1 MKKNAADKM
10 AAYERYSEREITR
23 ESFIREKD
31 RLMADNAA
39 LEEQR
44 ASLEKRL
51 ADLTAASSPEL
62 HETAVAADLFL
73 GAENVTN
80 QMLLQF
86 IERVNVYSGMRAEIV
101 YKFSDPFMQ
110 SLQALLDGEGSE
122 QTPDI
127 GS

>member
-1 MKKNAADKM
+1 M
-10 AAYERYSEREITR
+10 AE
-23 ESFIREKD
+23 
-31 RLMADNAA
+31 NAA